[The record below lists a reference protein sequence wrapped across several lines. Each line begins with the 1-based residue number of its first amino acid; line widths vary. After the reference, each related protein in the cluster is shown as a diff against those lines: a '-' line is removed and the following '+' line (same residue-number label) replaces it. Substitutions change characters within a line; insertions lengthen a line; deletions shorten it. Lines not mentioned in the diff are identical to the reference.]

1 MLKNNFLKNIFS
13 SLLSENSKQQIEKI
27 ILGIAIVSFVV
38 HLALI
43 YLVDFNWIAFDS
55 DRELLKN
62 PIAAIYTPFSF
73 ILIYEVYLLIF
84 YLPRSITTYIG
95 KQYEI
100 MTLIVIRRLFKDIS
114 AIEPSIRW
122 FEIKENLQFTYDLIS
137 AVLLFFLLYLFYLE
151 SKKKRQR
158 DSSTQINVALFIK
171 IKQVIAMCLIPLL
184 FTVATFSLF
193 SWAKGSFATPDLG
206 QAFKNINHLFFDQF
220 FSILISVDVILLLV
234 SFFYTDDFHK
244 VIRNSGFI
252 ISTILIRMS
261 FAADGLTNTV
271 LIVTAVLFGLTIL
284 TIHNKYEKIN
294 DWFFLQSLIS
304 VLRQQS

>member
-1 MLKNNFLKNIFS
+1 
-13 SLLSENSKQQIEKI
+13 
-27 ILGIAIVSFVV
+27 
-38 HLALI
+38 
-43 YLVDFNWIAFDS
+43 
-55 DRELLKN
+55 
-62 PIAAIYTPFSF
+62 
-73 ILIYEVYLLIF
+73 
-84 YLPRSITTYIG
+84 
-95 KQYEI
+95 
-100 MTLIVIRRLFKDIS
+100 
-114 AIEPSIRW
+114 
-122 FEIKENLQFTYDLIS
+122 
-137 AVLLFFLLYLFYLE
+137 
-151 SKKKRQR
+151 
-158 DSSTQINVALFIK
+158 
-171 IKQVIAMCLIPLL
+171 MCLFPLL

-193 SWAKGSFATPDLG
+193 SWAKGSLATPDLG

-294 DWFFLQSLIS
+294 D
-304 VLRQQS
+304 